1 MVTARKVSSISKRV
15 PGLMLALAVGVGA
28 LLTAAPGAAQLAGQP
43 RTAEQ
48 VYKNIKVLQ
57 GSPADSFNQGM
68 HLISGALGVNCE
80 YCHVERD
87 FVSDDVK
94 KKDVARGMI
103 TMTAELNQR
112 SFQGK
117 PVITCYTCHQ
127 GNAIPVNMPVLP
139 RPGYPEVRKA
149 EPGLPSASQILSNY
163 VAALGGEQ
171 NLKKIKTRLITA
183 QQDVPTGPGGV
194 NPAPAQVEIY
204 QKAPNLLLRVAK
216 TNQTTLL
223 SGFDGTTAW
232 GQDPRGRVVPAVELE
247 AIRERR
253 GADLYEPLNIAK
265 EYSDLKVEGTEKVG
279 DLEAYVLVGR
289 PSEGISVR
297 FYFDT
302 KSGLL
307 VRRLTVV
314 PTAAG
319 DSPFQVDYEDYRN
332 AGSGVKYPFRI
343 HMEPAGSRTE
353 LITHSTIQVK
363 QIQENV
369 AIDDAKFVK
378 PESK

>member
-1 MVTARKVSSISKRV
+1 MVTAQRKLSIAKRV
-15 PGLMLALAVGVGA
+15 PGLMLALAVGVGV
-28 LLTAAPGAAQLAGQP
+28 LLTTKTGAAQSAGQP
-43 RTAEQ
+43 RMAEQ

-94 KKDVARGMI
+94 KKDVARAMI

-117 PVITCYTCHQ
+117 PVITCFTCHQ
-127 GNAIPVNMPVLP
+127 GNAIPVNTPVLP
-139 RPGYPEVRKA
+139 RPGYPDVRKA
-149 EPGLPSASQILSNY
+149 APGLPSTSQILSNY
-163 VAALGGEQ
+163 IAALGGEQ
-171 NLKKIKTRLITA
+171 NLRRITTRLITA

-194 NPAPAQVEIY
+194 NPVPAQIEVY

-216 TNQTTLL
+216 TNQATLL

-253 GADLYEPLNIAK
+253 GADLYEPLDIVK

-279 DLEAYVLVGR
+279 AVEAYVLVGR
-289 PSEGISVR
+289 PSEGIPVR

-314 PTAAG
+314 PTPAG
-319 DSPFQVDYEDYRN
+319 DSPFQVDYEDYRD
-332 AGSGVKYPFRI
+332 AGSGVKYPYRI
-343 HMEPAGSRTE
+343 HMEPGGSRTE
-353 LITHSTIQVK
+353 LITHSTIQVQ